1 MELMKISY
9 ETGTA
14 TLIQFMVLGILNLVN
29 GLNSIISSCHSGKD
43 CATNAIVTPIYY
55 ILVTGWFASLW
66 VLGYFAQER
75 RSKWL
80 ARLLIC
86 AEGLV
91 ALVALFNA
99 KHHNEFIGLFTSVVD
114 LALAVWVAF
123 VAFRLMLAGPA
134 RVVSHK
140 RGAGHSRPRQRK
152 RPT

>member
-1 MELMKISY
+1 MKLTY

-14 TLIQFMVLGILNLVN
+14 TLVQFMVLGILNLLT
-29 GLNSIISSCHSGKD
+29 GLNSIISACHSGKD
-43 CATNAIVTPIYY
+43 CMTNAIVTPIYY

-80 ARLLIC
+80 ARLLFC

-91 ALVALFNA
+91 ALVALYNT
-99 KHHNEFIGLFTSVVD
+99 KQHIDFIGLVTSLADLV
-114 LALAVWVAF
+114 LALWIMFLTV
-123 VAFRLMLAGPA
+123 RLMLAGPN

-140 RGAGHSRPRQRK
+140 RGMGRNRPRQR
-152 RPT
+152 RT